1 MSDVPASED
10 EGVERIRQV
19 RAEHPNLSNQ
29 LLLRFDFY
37 DPRYEGRRLFSELLG
52 TFMLV
57 FVAAGA
63 SLVNARFGGAAVPY
77 GAQMAAP
84 GLMVGAVN
92 LFMGAVSGAHLN
104 PGVSLAFAIRGDF
117 PWRRLPGYV
126 IVQLVGAALATVV
139 LVAVVGKHGTAG
151 LTLPGHGVSTTTAML
166 WEMILTAGLVS
177 VVLGTASGAQ
187 NLGSLGAIAVASY
200 IALAGLIG
208 APVSG
213 ASMNTARSFGP
224 ALVLSDW
231 TAWWAY
237 LVGPLLGAFVATL
250 IAFVLRGPGGGRA
263 GRAAAQG
270 TIGERWFPGPFQGD
284 EGISSGAIDPAT
296 GAPPAAP
303 ASTSPT

>member
-1 MSDVPASED
+1 
-10 EGVERIRQV
+10 
-19 RAEHPNLSNQ
+19 
-29 LLLRFDFY
+29 
-37 DPRYEGRRLFSELLG
+37 
-52 TFMLV
+52 
-57 FVAAGA
+57 VAATA
-63 SLVNARFGGAAVPY
+63 
-77 GAQMAAP
+77 
-84 GLMVGAVN
+84 
-92 LFMGAVSGAHLN
+92 
-104 PGVSLAFAIRGDF
+104 
-117 PWRRLPGYV
+117 GYV

-166 WEMILTAGLVS
+166 WEMILTAAWSAWYSDGV
-177 VVLGTASGAQ
+177 GAQ